1 MEEKQI
7 YTINQ
12 IKMRISPILKEYGV
26 RKATLFGSYS
36 QGKAT
41 EKSDIDLLIDSGLQ
55 GLKFVGLI
63 EDLRTAV
70 EKTVD
75 VLDISHMQE
84 GTEIESEIKRTGVL
98 IYEK

>member
-1 MEEKQI
+1 M
-7 YTINQ
+7 
-12 IKMRISPILKEYGV
+12 
-26 RKATLFGSYS
+26 
-36 QGKAT
+36 
-41 EKSDIDLLIDSGLQ
+41 
-55 GLKFVGLI
+55 GLI

-75 VLDISHMQE
+75 VLDISHIQE

>member
-55 GLKFVGLI
+55 GLKFVGFENGGGKNRRCAGYI
-63 EDLRTAV
+63 PYSGGDGDR
-70 EKTVD
+70 
-75 VLDISHMQE
+75 
-84 GTEIESEIKRTGVL
+84 KRD
-98 IYEK
+98 

>member
-41 EKSDIDLLIDSGLQ
+41 EKSD
-55 GLKFVGLI
+55 
-63 EDLRTAV
+63 RP
-70 EKTVD
+70 VD
-75 VLDISHMQE
+75 RQRIARAKIRGAD
-84 GTEIESEIKRTGVL
+84 
-98 IYEK
+98 